1 VGDAGLIAVSPLG
14 ARLPCGLAAI
24 VLAGCAHLLPEQVV
38 DTRPPF
44 ESFEAA
50 RRAVERIEPYRTR
63 TVELAAMGFDV
74 EGQRNVTV
82 IGYPDLVTRL
92 APNAGVPFE
101 ALDPGI
107 RDCILARD
115 ACRAYVLHFGAE
127 RRERRGGFLAD
138 FFNFERTTAV
148 SGWRL
153 EALIAVR
160 ADAVLFRSFG
170 GEPDNFRI
178 EHQRNPLGPLQS
190 AGDQLVGAA
199 VH

>member
-1 VGDAGLIAVSPLG
+1 VGDAGLTDVARIGS
-14 ARLPCGLAAI
+14 RLPCGIAAF
-24 VLAGCAHLLPEQVV
+24 VLAGCAHQLPDQAV
-38 DTRPPF
+38 DSRPPF
-44 ESFEAA
+44 DSFAAA
-50 RRAVERIEPYRTR
+50 RQAVERIEPLRTR
-63 TVELAAMGFDV
+63 TADLGAMGFDV
-74 EGQRNVTV
+74 AGQRNVTV
-82 IGYPDLVTRL
+82 IGYPDFVSRL
-92 APNAGVPFE
+92 APNSSIPFE

-115 ACRAYVLHFGAE
+115 ACRAYILHFGAE
-127 RRERRGGFLAD
+127 RRERRGGFFAD

-160 ADAVLFRSFG
+160 GDTVLFRGFS

>member
-1 VGDAGLIAVSPLG
+1 MASLG
-14 ARLPCGLAAI
+14 ARLPCAIAAI
-24 VLAGCAHLLPEQVV
+24 VLAGCAQLLPDQVV

-44 ESFEAA
+44 ESFAAA
-50 RRAVERIEPYRTR
+50 RRAVERIEPMRTR
-63 TVELAAMGFDV
+63 TAELGAMGFDI

-92 APNAGVPFE
+92 APNSSIPFE

-127 RRERRGGFLAD
+127 RRERRGGFFAD

-160 ADAVLFRSFG
+160 GDTVLFRGFS

-199 VH
+199 VR

>member
-1 VGDAGLIAVSPLG
+1 MSRIGRRLSCGIA
-14 ARLPCGLAAI
+14 ACA
-24 VLAGCAHLLPEQVV
+24 LAGCAHLLPDQAV
-38 DTRPPF
+38 DTRSPF
-44 ESFEAA
+44 ESFVAA
-50 RRAVERIEPYRTR
+50 RGAVERIEPFRTR
-63 TVELAAMGFDV
+63 TDELGAMGFDV

-92 APNAGVPFE
+92 APNSSIPFE
-101 ALDPGI
+101 ALDAGI
-107 RDCILARD
+107 RDCILARE

-153 EALIAVR
+153 DALIAIR
-160 ADAVLFRSFG
+160 GDTVLFRNFS

-190 AGDQLVGAA
+190 AGDQLVGGAIR
-199 VH
+199 